1 MDEILRLGEILK
13 EKGMTQQDLAD
24 KLEISKVYVSE
35 LARNVKFPR
44 KEMLIKLSQALDVD
58 VRELLVSTK
67 SKDLSDP
74 LEAFKEI
81 KRIVDRVKD

>member
-1 MDEILRLGEILK
+1 MKALRIKEILK
-13 EKGMTQQDLAD
+13 EKEMTATELSQLTG
-24 KLEISKVYVSE
+24 LSRVYISDVS
-35 LARNVKFPR
+35 NNHKFPR
-44 KEMLIKLSQALDVD
+44 KETLFLIAEKLDVD

-81 KRIVDRVKD
+81 KRIVDGVKE